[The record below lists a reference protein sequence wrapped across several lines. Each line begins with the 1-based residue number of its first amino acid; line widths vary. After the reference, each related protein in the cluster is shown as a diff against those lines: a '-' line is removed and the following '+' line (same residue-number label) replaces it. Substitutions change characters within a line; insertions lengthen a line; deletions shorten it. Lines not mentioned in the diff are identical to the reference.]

1 MKLFELTL
9 KEAIEGI
16 KDKKYR
22 GKEIRQEVLNRLL
35 KVNPQVHAFL
45 RYRESADLEGETE
58 TGLYGLPICLKDNIL
73 TKEFITTAS
82 SRILENFLP
91 PYESTVSRRLL
102 ENNAFIEGKTN
113 LDAWAHGSSTET
125 SDFGPTLNPWDLS
138 KLPGGSS
145 GGSAAAVAADLC
157 LAAIGTETAGSIR
170 QPAGWCGV
178 VGLKPTY
185 GRVSRY
191 GIVAMASSTDSPG
204 PITKSVWDAAYLLN
218 FLAGNDPFD
227 ATSLTDS
234 VPDYTAGL
242 TGPIKGLKI
251 GVPKEYFGAGV
262 SREVAESVMAALKAL
277 ESLGCELKEISLV
290 DPKYAIA
297 VYTVIQRAEVSS
309 NLGRY
314 DGVRFGRGRDSF
326 GNEAE
331 RRIMLG
337 TYTLSAGYYE
347 AYYKK
352 AERVRTLII
361 KDFDQTFGKVDLIA
375 GPVSPNVALPVGST
389 LDQAMFGEMADA
401 LLEPSSIAG
410 LPGISVPCGF
420 VKGLPVGLNIIGPRL
435 SEELILRV
443 AYQYEQSTEWHKL
456 KPKI

>member
-314 DGVRFGRGRDSF
+314 DGVRFGRGRNSF

-352 AERVRTLII
+352 AERVRTLIV
-361 KDFDQTFGKVDLIA
+361 KDFDRTFGKVDLIA

-420 VKGLPVGLNIIGPRL
+420 VKSLPVGLNLTGPRL